1 MAIVTTA
8 QLKTTIE
15 AGFTADS
22 ITNVPVFDF
31 PRVEKR
37 RKFPSVEINAV
48 EPEGTEADPRV
59 TNISQRFDIQLRIR
73 KRGGGTDEVAQQK
86 SIENSIIKALD
97 ATALGQTKI
106 FVLNKTWSR
115 PAGLVLKPVPHML
128 STLIALVTEPTSTT
142 GTGQVILQYT
152 VDFPSLLA
160 MPLLNKPVAR
170 ETESFESI
178 YNDQRLRKA
187 LGPTGD
193 TRTEFFEVEYTD
205 ARMTQLR
212 TSKDARGKIS
222 VTINRPSGAEAL
234 TGKIADLSH
243 GGEIGGVE
251 TLTIAFEVL

>member
-8 QLKTTIE
+8 DLKTTID
-15 AGFTADS
+15 AGFTTDGL
-22 ITNVPVFDF
+22 INIPIFDF
-31 PRVEKR
+31 PRVVNR

-48 EPEGTEADPRV
+48 EPEGTEADPRI

-86 SIENSIIKALD
+86 SFENSIIKSLD
-97 ATALGQTKI
+97 TTALGQTTL
-106 FVLNKTWSR
+106 FVLNKRWSR
-115 PAGLVLKPVPHML
+115 PAGLVAKPVPHML

-142 GTGQVILQYT
+142 GSGQVILKYT

-170 ETESFESI
+170 ETQAFESI
-178 YNDQRLRKA
+178 YNDQRQRKE

-193 TRTEFFEVEYTD
+193 TRIEFFEVEYTD
-205 ARMTQLR
+205 ARMSQLR
-212 TSKDARGKIS
+212 TSKDALSSIA

-243 GGEIGGVE
+243 GGEISGVE
-251 TLTIAFEVL
+251 TITISFEIL